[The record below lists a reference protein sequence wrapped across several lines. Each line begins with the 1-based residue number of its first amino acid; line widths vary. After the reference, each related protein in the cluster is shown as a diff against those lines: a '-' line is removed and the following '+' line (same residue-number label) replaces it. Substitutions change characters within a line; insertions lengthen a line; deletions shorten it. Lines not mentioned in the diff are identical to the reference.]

1 MPLNSSPSDYL
12 MEDEEEAVR
21 LDMKTDPEVVRN
33 HARWAGIR
41 PGMTVADL
49 GCGSGKTTYCLN
61 ELVQPNGETLGLDI
75 APQRIDFA
83 RGKYRAGGLR
93 FQTGDIRENLD
104 TLGRF
109 DFIWVRFVLE
119 YYRSQAFDIV
129 QNVSRILKP
138 GGILCLIDLDYNC
151 LSHDEIPSG
160 LESALHGIMNAL
172 KATAGFD
179 AYAGRKL
186 YRYLYDLQMRQIEV
200 RMDAHH
206 LIYGPLKPSDA
217 FNWQKKI
224 EVAARNSGY
233 AFAEFDGGFDEF
245 REQFRLFFSNP
256 RRFTYT
262 PVMVCRGIKMK

>member
-1 MPLNSSPSDYL
+1 
-12 MEDEEEAVR
+12 
-21 LDMKTDPEVVRN
+21 
-33 HARWAGIR
+33 
-41 PGMTVADL
+41 
-49 GCGSGKTTYCLN
+49 
-61 ELVQPNGETLGLDI
+61 
-75 APQRIDFA
+75 
-83 RGKYRAGGLR
+83 
-93 FQTGDIRENLD
+93 
-104 TLGRF
+104 
-109 DFIWVRFVLE
+109 LE

-129 QNVSRILKP
+129 RNVSRILKP

-151 LSHDEIPSG
+151 LSHDEIPPA

-172 KATAGFD
+172 EATAGFD

-186 YRYLYDLQMRQIEV
+186 YRYLYDLQLQQLAV

-245 REQFRLFFSNP
+245 REQFRRFFSNP

-262 PVMVCRGIKMK
+262 PVMVCRGIKVK